1 MKLADVNVLVGAFRT
16 DSSHHERCRSW
27 LKSTVNAPASFGLA
41 AQVLSGVI
49 RVTTHPK
56 VFVNPSPID
65 ESIRFANFLLGRP
78 NAIVVSPGERHWTI
92 FTDLCRS
99 GGIQGNL
106 VPDAW
111 FAALAMESGCEWVT
125 LNGDFARFEGLSWS
139 AP

>member
-16 DSSHHERCRSW
+16 DSSHHKRCRSW
-27 LKSTVNAPASFGLA
+27 LTSTVNAPASFGLA
-41 AQVLSGVI
+41 TQVLSGFI

-78 NAIVVSPGERHWTI
+78 NAIVVSPGERHWSI

-111 FAALAMESGCEWVT
+111 FAALAIESGCEWVT
-125 LNGDFARFEGLSWS
+125 LDGDFARFKDLNWS